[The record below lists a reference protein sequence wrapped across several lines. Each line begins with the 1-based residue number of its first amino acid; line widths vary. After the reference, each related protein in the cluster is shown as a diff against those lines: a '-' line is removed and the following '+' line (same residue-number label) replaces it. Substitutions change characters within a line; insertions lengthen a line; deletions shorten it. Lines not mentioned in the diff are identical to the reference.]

1 MTYSMTGFGKAQ
13 FTFED
18 KSYNIEIKC
27 LNSKQQDVTVR
38 MPSKFK
44 SKELELRKLIINK
57 LTRGKIEFSM
67 YYTAAEGNKGQSI
80 NQSVFNNYVN
90 QLSELTGKEPD
101 GALIAA
107 VLKMPEVMS
116 TEKEEF
122 NESEWLAVLEGVESA
137 LVNVLSFRATEGNNL
152 HTDLDLRINNI
163 EQKLE
168 EVIERDKLRT
178 LKIKEKLNSAVQEIH
193 EKLLDKNRFEQELIF
208 YLEKMDITEE
218 KVRLKSHTTYFHE
231 TIALAGEKGK
241 KLAFISQEIG
251 REINTIGSKANDSEM
266 QKMVVGM
273 KDELEKIKEQLLNIL

>member
-13 FTFED
+13 FSFED

-44 SKELELRKLIINK
+44 SKELELRKLIIEK

-67 YYTAAEGNKGQSI
+67 YYTAAEGSKGQTI
-80 NQSVFNNYVN
+80 NSSVFTNYVN
-90 QLSELTGKEPD
+90 QLSELTGSKAD
-101 GALIAA
+101 GALVAA

-116 TEKEEF
+116 AEKEEF
-122 NESEWLAVLEGVESA
+122 NEAEWLAVLEGVESA
-137 LVNVLSFRATEGNNL
+137 LVNVLSFRETEGKNL
-152 HTDLDLRINNI
+152 HADLDLRISNI

-168 EVIERDKLRT
+168 EVIERDELRT
-178 LKIKEKLNSAVQEIH
+178 LKIKDKLNAAVQDIH
-193 EKLLDKNRFEQELIF
+193 DKLLDKNRFEQELIY

-231 TIALAGEKGK
+231 TITLDGEKGK

-266 QKMVVGM
+266 QKMVVEM

>member
-38 MPSKFK
+38 MPSMFK

-57 LTRGKIEFSM
+57 LTRGKIEFSL
-67 YYTAAEGNKGQSI
+67 YFSAAEGNRGQKI
-80 NQSVFNNYVN
+80 NPVIFNNYVS
-90 QLSELTGKEPD
+90 QLTEITGVKPD
-101 GALIAA
+101 GALTAA
-107 VLKMPEVMS
+107 ILKMPEVMS
-116 TEKEEF
+116 TEKEDF
-122 NESEWLAVLEGVESA
+122 NEQEWLAVLEGVDSA
-137 LVNVLSFRATEGNNL
+137 LDNVLSFREAEGKNL
-152 HTDLDLRINNI
+152 HEDLDLRISNI

-168 EVIERDKLRT
+168 EVIDRDKQRT
-178 LKIKEKLNSAVQEIH
+178 LKIKEKLNSAVQDIH
-193 EKLLDKNRFEQELIF
+193 DKLLDKNRFEQELIF

-218 KVRLKSHTTYFHE
+218 KVRLRSHTTYFKE
-231 TIALAGEKGK
+231 TIALDGEKGK

-266 QKMVVGM
+266 QQMVVGM

>member
-44 SKELELRKLIINK
+44 SKELELRKLIIGK

-67 YYTAAEGNKGQSI
+67 YYSAAEGNKGQKI
-80 NQSVFNNYVN
+80 NQTVFKNYVN
-90 QLSELTGKEPD
+90 QLSELTGKDPD

-116 TEKEEF
+116 AEKEEF
-122 NESEWLAVLEGVESA
+122 DENEWLAVLKGLESA
-137 LVNVLSFRATEGNNL
+137 LIQVLSFRAAEGKNL
-152 HTDLDLRINNI
+152 RADLDLRINNI

-168 EVIERDKLRT
+168 EVIDRDKLRT
-178 LKIKEKLNSAVQEIH
+178 LKIKEKLNSAVHDIH
-193 EKLLDKNRFEQELIF
+193 EKLLDKNRFEQELIY

-231 TIALAGEKGK
+231 TIELDGEKGK

-266 QKMVVGM
+266 QKMVVEM